1 METLL
6 AISDWASAGAVGPAV
21 LAVAVGLVIGIVIGV
36 LPGLGPLLGVT
47 LAIPF
52 TFELDAVTG
61 VALLMG
67 IYQGG
72 SFGGAITAI
81 ILGIPG
87 TPIAAATML
96 DGRPMAE
103 RGQASQAVTLATI
116 GSWFGGIFSGIALL
130 MFAPVLADFALK
142 FGPAEIFCLALLGL
156 TAIATLSDGSALKGM
171 FAGVLG
177 LLFAAVGTDPY
188 TGISRFNFGITELS
202 GGITFVALL
211 VGLFAIP
218 EVLFQFE
225 RTAGQA
231 KPLSGVRFDIGAL
244 RTLKNRLVTYGR
256 SSLIGVVVGTVPGIG
271 GVVSSF
277 MSYKF
282 ARDFSDRKEKF
293 GKGEPDGVI
302 ATEAANSSTTG
313 GALIPMLSLGIPG
326 DPIVAVMMGGLLVH
340 GITPGPSL
348 FLTDAD
354 VVAGIFALFLFG
366 ALLLLPFGALF
377 FPLFVRVLKIPQ
389 GILIVVVVL
398 LAVYGTYAVHGR
410 IFDLWTM
417 MAFGAFGYAMVK
429 MDIPRSPLIIG
440 FVLGPVVEVNLRRM
454 SSLAQAD
461 PIDYLL
467 GRPLSLVILALV
479 LLALAYPLHTLLTR
493 RRESR
498 DNP

>member
-6 AISDWASAGAVGPAV
+6 AIFDWASAGSVGPAV
-21 LAVAVGLVIGIVIGV
+21 VAVAIGLVIGIVIGV

-52 TFELDAVTG
+52 TFELDTVTG

-81 ILGIPG
+81 LLGIPG
-87 TPIAAATML
+87 TPIAAATLL

-103 RGQASQAVTLATI
+103 RGQASQAVTLATTA
-116 GSWFGGIFSGIALL
+116 SWFGGVFSGIALL
-130 MFAPVLADFALK
+130 VFAPVLADFALE

-156 TAIATLSDGSALKGM
+156 TAIATLSDGSALKGL
-171 FAGVLG
+171 FAGILG

-202 GGITFVALL
+202 SGITFVALL
-211 VGLFAIP
+211 VGLFAVP

-225 RTAGQA
+225 RRAGQVG
-231 KPLSGVRFDIGAL
+231 PVSGVRFDVGVL
-244 RTLKNRLVTYGR
+244 RTLKNRLVTYAR

-282 ARDFSDRKEKF
+282 ARDFSDRKEEY
-293 GKGEPDGVI
+293 GKGAPDGVI

-340 GITPGPSL
+340 GITPGPTL
-348 FLTDAD
+348 FLTEPDI
-354 VVAGIFALFLFG
+354 VAGIFALFLFG
-366 ALLLLPFGALF
+366 ALLLLPLGALF

-398 LAVYGTYAVHGR
+398 LAVYGTYTVQGR
-410 IFDLWTM
+410 VFDLWTM

-429 MDIPRSPLIIG
+429 LDIPRAPLIIG

-467 GRPLSLVILALV
+467 GRPLSLFILALA
-479 LLALAYPLHTLLTR
+479 LLALAYPLRTVLAGR
-493 RRESR
+493 RQRPDSR
-498 DNP
+498 